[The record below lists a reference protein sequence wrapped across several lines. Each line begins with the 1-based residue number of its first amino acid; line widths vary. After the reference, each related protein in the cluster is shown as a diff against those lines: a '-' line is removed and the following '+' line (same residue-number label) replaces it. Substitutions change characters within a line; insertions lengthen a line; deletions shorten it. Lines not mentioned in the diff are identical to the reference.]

1 MRSLMLLL
9 VFLAGALPAYSQ
21 LIPGGPSDDFRSTD
35 PRSGSDTTTGPAGP
49 SLPTSPPVHLD
60 RPEVK
65 SPDEVLKSIDKDLG
79 RSTLERSGDSGSS
92 NLERDL
98 RSRSDMFR

>member
-1 MRSLMLLL
+1 VRSLMLLL

-35 PRSGSDTTTGPAGP
+35 HRSGSATTGPAGP
-49 SLPTSPPVHLD
+49 SLPTSPTIHLD
-60 RPEVK
+60 KPEVK
-65 SPDEVLKSIDKDLG
+65 SPDEVLKGIDKDLG